1 MKIVSK
7 RIFPVVMACMM
18 VCLMFATPVLAA
30 TNNFSK
36 TTVKLNAFSGGTSTQ
51 SKVTSGSVSGTNRSI
66 TKVEL
71 FCNVSSGTDPYTLY
85 VKSPKGTTKTIS
97 GPSKSGTVTITG
109 FEGEDPSGSWTIW
122 IKNSGISYIG
132 NIYPVSTV
140 TVTLKVAYSY

>member
-18 VCLMFATPVLAA
+18 VCLMFATPVPAA

-36 TTVKLNAFSGGTSTQ
+36 TTVKLNAISGGLSRQ
-51 SKVTSGSVSGTNRSI
+51 SKVTSGSVSGTNPSI

-85 VKSPKGTTKTIS
+85 VLSPDGTTETIS

-109 FEGEDPSGSWTIW
+109 FEGEDPYGTWTIW
-122 IKNSGISYIG
+122 IKNSGISSNG